1 MEENCFSTVGYL
13 LGARQETLQ
22 LLFALCF
29 CFCLET
35 SSDGNH
41 SITRGDKMQSYRPDF
56 VMYPGV
62 L

>member
-1 MEENCFSTVGYL
+1 MGENCFSTVGYL

-22 LLFALCF
+22 LRFALCF

-41 SITRGDKMQSYRPDF
+41 SITRGDKIQSYRPGF
-56 VMYPGV
+56 IMYLCV